1 MTTVDTDVLIVGA
14 GPAGLTASAFL
25 AKYGIDAITVTKY
38 PGTAH
43 TPRAHITNQRTMEV
57 LRDLGIEEAAKSIA
71 VPHDLMG
78 DNVWATSLAGK
89 EIARVKS
96 WGLKPDR
103 KSDYEAASPSSMCN
117 APQHLLE
124 PVILQGAHRYGADI
138 RFSTELVS
146 IRQNV
151 ESVIAQVRHRTTGEE
166 YEVRAKYVIGAD
178 GGRSKVV
185 DDLGFTLR
193 GETGL
198 GYAVNIWFE
207 AELEQYRSHRAG
219 SLFWTCQPG
228 KDFWLGSGVFI
239 TVNPWNEFVL
249 LIMYDPTN
257 ETIDMSVDAMLP
269 RVHKAIGDDSVD
281 VKIKN
286 VSKWQVNH
294 LVADEYR
301 RGRAFIVGD
310 AAHRHP
316 PANGLGSNTS
326 IQDSFNLAWKL
337 AYVLQGQA
345 DEGLLATYHDERQP
359 VGIQVVDRAVD
370 SADIVGKIPS
380 ILGIEPGQTDE
391 EGWSAI
397 HEYFADS
404 EEGRRRRANMDDA
417 LEENDYQFHAHGV
430 ELGQRYESSAV
441 VNDGTPA
448 PPYARD
454 SELYYHATTR
464 PGAYLP
470 HVWVQKDRSLIST
483 LDLVG
488 HGKFTLLTGVGGQ
501 SWQEAAESLAS
512 DLGID
517 LIWRAIGHGLDYD
530 DVYGDW
536 SRTREV
542 GDAGCLLVRPDRH
555 VAWRC
560 AGNVNDPK
568 AALGATLARILSLS
582 IPETSAKPEN
592 GPEDLVTVKE

>member
-14 GPAGLTASAFL
+14 GPAGLTAAAFL
-25 AKYGIDAITVTKY
+25 AKYGVDAITVTKY
-38 PGTAH
+38 ATTAH

-57 LRDLGIEEAAKSIA
+57 LRDLGIEDAVTSIA
-71 VPHDLMG
+71 VPNDLMG
-78 DNVWATSLAGK
+78 DNVWATSMAGR
-89 EIARVKS
+89 EIARVRS
-96 WGLKPDR
+96 WGSKLER

-138 RFSTELVS
+138 RFSTELL
-146 IRQNV
+146 
-151 ESVIAQVRHRTTGEE
+151 SVQQDEDAAVAEVRHRRTGEE
-166 YEVRAKYVIGAD
+166 YRIRAKYIIGAD

-185 DDLGFTLR
+185 EDLGFTLR
-193 GETGL
+193 GETEL

-207 AELEQYRSHRAG
+207 ADLEKYRGHRPGA
-219 SLFWTCQPG
+219 LFWTCQPG

-239 TVNPWNEFVL
+239 TVRPWNEFVL
-249 LIMYDPTN
+249 VIMYDPTH
-257 ETIDMSVDAMLP
+257 ETIDVSEDAVLP
-269 RVHKAIGDDSVD
+269 RVRKAIGDDSVD
-281 VKIKN
+281 VRIKD

-326 IQDSFNLAWKL
+326 IQDSYNLAWKL
-337 AYVLQGQA
+337 AHVLKGHA
-345 DEGLLATYHDERQP
+345 GDALLDTYHSERRP
-359 VGIQVVDRAVD
+359 VGVQVVDRALA
-370 SADIVGKIPS
+370 SADLVGKIPS
-380 ILGIEPGQTDE
+380 ILGIAPGQSDE
-391 EGWSAI
+391 EGWNAI

-404 EEGRRRRANMDDA
+404 EEGRRRREEMAVA

-441 VNDGTPA
+441 IPDGTA
-448 PPYARD
+448 AVPPARD
-454 SELYYHATTR
+454 SELFYQPTTL
-464 PGAYLP
+464 PGAHLP
-470 HVWVQKDRSLIST
+470 HVWVQKDRSMIST

-488 HGKFTLLTGVGGQ
+488 DGRFTLLTGAGGQ
-501 SWQEAAESLAS
+501 QWQQAAEALAAER
-512 DLGID
+512 GID
-517 LIWRAIGHGLDYD
+517 LVWQAIGHGLDAD

-536 SRTREV
+536 ARVREI

-555 VAWRC
+555 VAWRSFGLPDDPA
-560 AGNVNDPK
+560 AGLSEAL
-568 AALGATLARILSLS
+568 AAVLGLG
-582 IPETSAKPEN
+582 SAAAH
-592 GPEDLVTVKE
+592 